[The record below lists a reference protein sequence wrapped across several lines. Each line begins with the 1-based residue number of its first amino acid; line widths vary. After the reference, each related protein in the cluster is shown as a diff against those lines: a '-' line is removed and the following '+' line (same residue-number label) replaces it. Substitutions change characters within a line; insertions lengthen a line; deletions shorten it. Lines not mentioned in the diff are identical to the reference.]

1 MIPANQDMPEST
13 RKLRAQ
19 PPTRDPAAHSPGEKR
34 GAWYLL
40 TGVILGLIFGLA
52 YARLLDPVVYENA
65 TPASFRDSSK
75 DIYRSMI
82 AQTYEETGD
91 LARAASRLALLEDP
105 DPVYALG
112 AQAQQALAEGQ
123 PKEAHALALLASAL
137 QESTTA
143 QNEPVSTETP
153 LAVPTQTLPIPTPT
167 P

>member
-1 MIPANQDMPEST
+1 MRPANQDMPEAT

-52 YARLLDPVVYENA
+52 YAWLVDPVMYENT
-65 TPASFRDSSK
+65 TPASLAESYK

-82 AQTYEETGD
+82 AQTYEETGN
-91 LARAASRLALLEDP
+91 LARAASRLALLEDS

-123 PKEAHALALLASAL
+123 PEEAHALALLASAL
-137 QESTTA
+137 GSDAPVQAESLPTG
-143 QNEPVSTETP
+143 TP
-153 LAVPTQTLPIPTPT
+153 LTIPTQTLPIHTPT

>member
-1 MIPANQDMPEST
+1 MIPANQDMPEAT

-19 PPTRDPAAHSPGEKR
+19 PPTTGPAANSPGEKR

-52 YARLLDPVVYENA
+52 YAWLLNPVVYENA
-65 TPASFRDSSK
+65 TPASLRDSSK
-75 DIYRSMI
+75 DIYRSLI
-82 AQTYEETGD
+82 AQTYKETGN

-123 PKEAHALALLASAL
+123 PVEAHALALLASAL
-137 QESTTA
+137 GSSEPAQAESAPTI
-143 QNEPVSTETP
+143 
-153 LAVPTQTLPIPTPT
+153 PTQTLPNPTPT